1 MSIFLCDI
9 RTNHLTKAKH
19 IDNII
24 LEMEEEML
32 YPNEYLNSVKDI
44 SIELL
49 EKNNIKGLILDVDN
63 TLINLDRKMPAGV
76 SDWAKDLKNKGI
88 KICILSNSNKIEK
101 VSAVAKIIGV
111 PYIFFGKK
119 PLKAGFLRAKE
130 ILKLDNKN
138 IAVVGDQIFT
148 DIVGANRCNMFSIL
162 VKPIEEKDYLLT
174 KIKRPIEKLIIN
186 KYEKK
191 KIK

>member
-1 MSIFLCDI
+1 
-9 RTNHLTKAKH
+9 
-19 IDNII
+19 
-24 LEMEEEML
+24 ML

-174 KIKRPIEKLIIN
+174 RIKRPIEKLIIN